1 MKNKMNIT
9 SEILNRKGATKIE
22 NIPTEVLQ
30 LLNLGRIETVNLT
43 EWLAVNHAVLVT
55 SVFPEMSVCEEVIN
69 KIALELKQ
77 QKKASA
83 MNSVKIVGGILYKEY
98 VNSDAYEKLFQK
110 LNSHISDSV
119 RCYATYFLALN
130 ENISVEDKFLN
141 LKSLISGA
149 HFGVREVVWMA
160 LRKDISE
167 NLDFSLKF
175 LSNWAESENENVR
188 RFCTESTRPRG
199 VWCSHIDQLKEKPEL
214 ALPILEKLKSDS
226 SKYVQ
231 DSVGNWL
238 NDASKTRPDF
248 VTQLCERWKKE
259 SPTKSTQYI
268 IKKALRTILKK

>member
-55 SVFPEMSVCEEVIN
+55 SVFPEMSVSEEVIN
-69 KIALELKQ
+69 KIVLELKQ

-141 LKSLISGA
+141 LKSLISDA

-268 IKKALRTILKK
+268 VKKALRTILKK

>member
-1 MKNKMNIT
+1 MNIT
-9 SEILNRKGATKIE
+9 SDVLNRKGATKIE

-55 SVFPEMSVCEEVIN
+55 SVFPEMSVSEEVIN
-69 KIALELKQ
+69 KIVLELKQ

-130 ENISVEDKFLN
+130 KNISVEDKFLN
-141 LKSLISGA
+141 LKSLISDA

-268 IKKALRTILKK
+268 VKKALRTILKK